1 MFLSPGIDLMDMA
14 SDVLQPEGDD
24 TARQSWNMRKII
36 TKYQETFSV
45 IEKVNARTLSLCCRM
60 CVCLVCINTKYVT
73 FKFLHEEK
81 HYPDV

>member
-1 MFLSPGIDLMDMA
+1 MDMA

-45 IEKVNARTLSLCCRM
+45 IERVNTHMLSQ
-60 CVCLVCINTKYVT
+60 CVSFCLYQ
-73 FKFLHEEK
+73 
-81 HYPDV
+81 Y